1 MERTTLT
8 RGEMERSLS
17 QYIQAFYRNQLGCR
31 TRKVSCHILQNKVAI
46 AIENSLTPV
55 EKLLDN
61 HSSSEF
67 TKDLRSRIDAIVKK
81 QLLSGMEDILGVKI
95 TDLTID
101 TTLNHSFTGIIAL
114 LTEIPMVRHSKT
126 SH

>member
-95 TDLTID
+95 TDLIID
-101 TTLNHSFTGIIAL
+101 TTLNHSFTGIVAL

>member
-1 MERTTLT
+1 MEQTTLT

-17 QYIQAFYRNQLGCR
+17 QYIQAFYRNQLGCK

-61 HSSSEF
+61 YNDSEF
-67 TKDLRSRIDAIVKK
+67 TKDLRNRIDAIVKK
-81 QLLSGMEDILGVKI
+81 QLPSGMEDILSVKI

-101 TTLNHSFTGIIAL
+101 TTLNHSFTGIVAL
-114 LTEIPMVRHSKT
+114 LAEAPMVRHSR
-126 SH
+126 SSR